1 MSDIDIQLREQPD
14 GYGLSGTARR
24 GDAVVQV
31 DILPPAYLWAGDF
44 KLHDQ
49 KLDPRMWQVFAGG
62 EPIARIEREEDVGAA
77 LVPLLA
83 RR

>member
-1 MSDIDIQLREQPD
+1 MTDIEIQLGEQPD

-24 GDAVVQV
+24 GDTVVQV

-44 KLHDQ
+44 KLPDR

-62 EPIARIEREEDVGAA
+62 ELLARIEWEEDVGAA
-77 LVPLLA
+77 LVPLLSA
-83 RR
+83 R